1 VLKLS
6 VTGLKE
12 AVSRLDGLQSQL
24 PYAAAQAM
32 NTAGFDTRR
41 ALQQKAR
48 AVFDR
53 PTPFITD
60 RSLRVWERATKDS
73 LATTVGW
80 DYIGGKGGDPAQTL
94 QAQVSGGARPL
105 KRFERA
111 LQRAGIMPR
120 GTYAVPGGAAPLDA
134 FGNIESRF
142 IVQLLSYLS
151 AFSEVGYKANI
162 TAKGK
167 AKLARRARSE
177 GGFVRIDGVEYFVS
191 RGAGQTRRGQQQH
204 LPAGIW
210 SRKGIHGSDIQPVLM
225 FVRRPSY
232 SARLPAQRIAV
243 DTFMASFNRAFPEA
257 LAKASRSA
265 RGR

>member
-1 VLKLS
+1 MLKLS

-12 AVSRLDGLQSQL
+12 ALARLDGLQSQL

-32 NTAGFDTRR
+32 NTAAFDTRR
-41 ALQQKAR
+41 ALQQKAK

-60 RSLRVWERATKDS
+60 RSLRVWERATKQNVS
-73 LATTVGW
+73 ATVGW
-80 DYIGGKGGDPAQTL
+80 DYIGGKGGNPAQVL
-94 QAQVSGGARPL
+94 QAQVEGGARPL

-111 LQRAGIMPR
+111 LQRAGILPR
-120 GTYAVPGGAAPLDA
+120 GMYAVPGEAAPLDQ
-134 FGNIESRF
+134 FGNLQARF
-142 IVQLLSYLS
+142 IVQLLSYLG

-167 AKLARRARSE
+167 ARLAQRTRTDR
-177 GGFVRIDGVEYFVS
+177 GFVRIDGVEYFVAS
-191 RGAGQTRRGQQQH
+191 RTRDARPGQQQH
-204 LPAGIW
+204 LPDGIW

-232 SARLPAQRIAV
+232 SARLPAQRIAI